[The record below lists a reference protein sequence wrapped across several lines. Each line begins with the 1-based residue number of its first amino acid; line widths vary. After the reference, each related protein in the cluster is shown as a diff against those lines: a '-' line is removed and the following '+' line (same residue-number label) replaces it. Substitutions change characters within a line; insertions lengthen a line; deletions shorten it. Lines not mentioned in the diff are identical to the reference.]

1 MVRQKKPASKRWAFS
16 FQWVKIIYRFVNL
29 VSRENRSFPDC
40 MIGIC
45 LLLLLIV
52 SPVQFMGCATTSENK
67 VPEQIAKSE
76 PMSIEEKWGIE
87 IIGIRLTAADQMLD
101 FRYRVIDPEKAS
113 SLLQRQK
120 ESYLIDQAT
129 GRKLAVPKTKL
140 GPLRQ
145 TSVKPLP
152 NRIYFILFANPNR
165 SVKLGTKV
173 TLVLGD
179 LKIEDLVV
187 E

>member
-1 MVRQKKPASKRWAFS
+1 MVFLAIAFLYGTGSNAISQNQPAESTATP
-16 FQWVKIIYRFVNL
+16 
-29 VSRENRSFPDC
+29 VSGVSSSNIKEN
-40 MIGIC
+40 I
-45 LLLLLIV
+45 
-52 SPVQFMGCATTSENK
+52 T
-67 VPEQIAKSE
+67 
-76 PMSIEEKWGIE
+76 EKWGIE
-87 IIGIRLTAADQMLD
+87 IIGIRLTAGDQMLD

-113 SLLQRQK
+113 SLLKRQT

-165 SVKLGTKV
+165 SVKLGDKV

>member
-1 MVRQKKPASKRWAFS
+1 MTPTNKTASLIFMVFLVIAFLHGTGS
-16 FQWVKIIYRFVNL
+16 NAISQNQPVESTSTPEPETSSSNIK
-29 VSRENRSFPDC
+29 EN
-40 MIGIC
+40 
-45 LLLLLIV
+45 
-52 SPVQFMGCATTSENK
+52 
-67 VPEQIAKSE
+67 IA
-76 PMSIEEKWGIE
+76 EKWGIE
-87 IIGIRLTAADQMLD
+87 IIGIRLTAGDQMFD

-113 SLLQRQK
+113 SLLQRQTK
-120 ESYLIDQAT
+120 SYLIDQAT
-129 GRKLAVPKTKL
+129 GRKLTVPKTKL

>member
-1 MVRQKKPASKRWAFS
+1 VESASA
-16 FQWVKIIYRFVNL
+16 
-29 VSRENRSFPDC
+29 P
-40 MIGIC
+40 
-45 LLLLLIV
+45 
-52 SPVQFMGCATTSENK
+52 
-67 VPEQIAKSE
+67 VPEAPPLSTKENI
-76 PMSIEEKWGIE
+76 IEKWGIE

-101 FRYRVIDPEKAS
+101 FRYKVIDPEKAS
-113 SLLQRQK
+113 SLLKRQT
-120 ESYLIDQAT
+120 ESYLLNQST
-129 GRKLAVPKTKL
+129 GEKLAVPKTKL

-152 NRIYFILFANPNR
+152 NRIYFILFTNPNR
-165 SVKLGTKV
+165 SVKLGNKV